1 MIPELT
7 MTTMITMKR
16 KPVRLVFGL
25 ALALAVIACG
35 EDKGNEKTM
44 VLYGRAA
51 AAYASGG
58 FEETAD
64 LLEGCGNFAPALV
77 LRSKALYFCGRG
89 EDAEKLLR
97 RVLRRHPELAEA
109 SLFLARIVREQG
121 KDEEAQELAE
131 QLLRNNPGDLQALRL
146 ASDLAAERGDGEDAA
161 ALLDRAV
168 EASAET
174 ALVFVDRA
182 KLRWTAG
189 NRKGALEDLRRAE
202 LLLPWNTSLVRG
214 IRDMRTLI
222 DAGTLDTGTIDR
234 GADFAAHD
242 SETAGSADSGKEGQ

>member
-1 MIPELT
+1 
-7 MTTMITMKR
+7 MKSTL
-16 KPVRLVFGL
+16 VVLRLAFGL
-25 ALALAVIACG
+25 ALVFTALSCK
-35 EDKGNEKTM
+35 EDPGNEKTLL
-44 VLYGRAA
+44 LYGRAA
-51 AAYASGG
+51 AAYAAGR

-64 LLEGCGNFAPALV
+64 LLEGSGNFAPALV
-77 LRSKALYFCGRG
+77 LRSKALYFLGRG

-97 RVLRRHPELAEA
+97 GLLRRHPELAEA

-121 KDEEAQELAE
+121 KDGEARELAE
-131 QLLRNNPGDLQALRL
+131 KLLRNNPGDLQALRL
-146 ASDLAAERGDGEDAA
+146 ASDLAVERGDGEDAA

-202 LLLPWNTSLVRG
+202 ILLPWNTSLVRG
-214 IRDMRTLI
+214 IRDMQTLI
-222 DAGTLDTGTIDR
+222 DTGTI
-234 GADFAAHD
+234 G
-242 SETAGSADSGKEGQ
+242 SETAGSETTGSGTAGSREEQR

>member
-1 MIPELT
+1 
-7 MTTMITMKR
+7 MKR
-16 KPVRLVFGL
+16 KLLACLIFGP
-25 ALALAVIACG
+25 ALALAVISCG
-35 EDKGNEKTM
+35 EDGDEKTM
-44 VLYGRAA
+44 LLYGRAA
-51 AAYASGG
+51 AAYASGR
-58 FEETAD
+58 FEETGS

-77 LRSKALYFCGRG
+77 LRSKALYFLGRG
-89 EDAEKLLR
+89 EEAEQLLR
-97 RVLRRHPELAEA
+97 GALRRHPELAEA

-121 KDEEAQELAE
+121 KDGEARELAE
-131 QLLRNNPGDLQALRL
+131 GLLRNNPGDLQALRL

-182 KLRWTAG
+182 KLRWAAG

-202 LLLPWNTSLVRG
+202 ILLPWNTSLVRG

-222 DAGTLDTGTIDR
+222 DTGTMD
-234 GADFAAHD
+234 
-242 SETAGSADSGKEGQ
+242 TAGGNSAGDGSAAGEGEQ